1 MFGCHVLLIQ
11 ICHVSLSVAFAQR
24 FDALV
29 DISLFIFQLIY
40 TAWLVADRVIVSFV
54 IKRWKLKKNTINCEE
69 EEVKINIITYILST
83 NIKKRRLSG
92 MHWWSTRSYF
102 SKGNSVS
109 FPEKAEKGW
118 GFDSLCMRSP
128 GVRGFVLMHRFAP
141 RRSAQLQEPVVFFCP
156 GEGSRYSTYCKR
168 ERTN

>member
-1 MFGCHVLLIQ
+1 MFGCHVLRIQ
-11 ICHVSLSVAFAQR
+11 TCHVSLSVAFAQR

-83 NIKKRRLSG
+83 NIKKDAYLECTDDQPEANSQKEIVFRFRRRL
-92 MHWWSTRSYF
+92 R
-102 SKGNSVS
+102 
-109 FPEKAEKGW
+109 KAGVLIACDWEVLGW
-118 GFDSLCMRSP
+118 G
-128 GVRGFVLMHRFAP
+128 GFVLMHRFAP
-141 RRSAQLQEPVVFFCP
+141 RRSAQLQEPGFFCP
-156 GEGSRYSTYCKR
+156 GEGLYRTYCKR
-168 ERTN
+168 EKPS